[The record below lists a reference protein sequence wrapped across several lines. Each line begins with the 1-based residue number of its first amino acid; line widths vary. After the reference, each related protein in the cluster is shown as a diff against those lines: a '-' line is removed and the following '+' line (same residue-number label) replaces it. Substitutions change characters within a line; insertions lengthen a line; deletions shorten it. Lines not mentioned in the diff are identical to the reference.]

1 MDEEILETAE
11 SGESPEGGGFMDG
24 WEETGE
30 GTPGTGAEAA
40 GEADMAAETV
50 GDTGADAL
58 EDGNTAGEE
67 AVGSGAEGEER
78 REGPAGAGGD
88 PAGKAAQRVWTLEY
102 RGQTVTAGEA
112 DMAALA
118 KKGLD
123 YDRLETEY
131 AELRPGVELL
141 NAFAK
146 RAGVSLADYVTD
158 LRVRLKQSEGMDEDT
173 ARQAVELEVRE
184 AAVSAREARE
194 RAAREAEERQAEER
208 RAWEARRDAD
218 IETFVQVFPE
228 AAADPK
234 TVPPEVWEA
243 VRGGSSLTAAYAAY
257 TRRQQERAAQA
268 EAKAKAQA
276 AENAARSTG
285 SMRSAGSAAAGKD
298 PFLEG
303 WES

>member
-30 GTPGTGAEAA
+30 GIPETGAEAA
-40 GEADMAAETV
+40 GEADMAAEAV

-58 EDGNTAGEE
+58 KDGNTAGEE
-67 AVGSGAEGEER
+67 AAGSGAEG
-78 REGPAGAGGD
+78 PARGGEKAGGD

-112 DMAALA
+112 ELAALA
-118 KKGLD
+118 QKGLD

-158 LRVRLKQSEGMDEDT
+158 LRVRLKQSEGMDEDA

-194 RAAREAEERQAEER
+194 RAAQEAEERQAEER

-257 TRRQQERAAQA
+257 VRRQQEQAAQA
-268 EAKAKAQA
+268 EARAKAQA